1 MSARPKM
8 KKRKAGIHYLR
19 RTVLHLV
26 LGVGAIGFIVPFI
39 WMVLSSFMT
48 NEEITAAPITLI
60 PHSFYL
66 GNYVLVFGEIPIM
79 RSWLNSLIT
88 AGIVVFF
95 VLLSSSVAGFM
106 FAKMKFKGNN
116 SLFTLVLSSLL
127 FPTHVILVP
136 LYLLVSRMN
145 LLDSYLGI
153 ILPFLISGFGVF
165 LLRQFIYGIPDS
177 LIDAA
182 RIDGASNLRI
192 YLRIIL
198 PLVRPVLSALG
209 ILIFVWTYDEL
220 LWPLT
225 VINSNEMKTIPVVLG
240 HFTRA
245 HGQYPGASMAAA
257 TLVVVPVIIVYLFF
271 QRNFTKGMSMTG
283 TKY

>member
-1 MSARPKM
+1 M
-8 KKRKAGIHYLR
+8 KKSKSALHYLK
-19 RTVLHLV
+19 RTILHVVLSA
-26 LGVGAIGFIVPFI
+26 GAIGFVFPFI
-39 WMVLSSFMT
+39 WMLLSSLMT
-48 NEEITAAPITLI
+48 NQEITASPLTLV
-60 PHSFYL
+60 PSSFFL
-66 GNYVLVFGEIPIM
+66 GNFQLVFQEIPIM

-88 AGIVVFF
+88 AGLVVFF
-95 VLLSSSVAGFM
+95 VLFSSSSAGFM
-106 FAKMKFKGNN
+106 FAKMRFKGNN

-127 FPTHVILVP
+127 FPAHVVLIP
-136 LYLLVSRMN
+136 LYLMASRLN
-145 LLDSYLGI
+145 LLDSYVGI
-153 ILPFLISGFGVF
+153 IMPFLISGFGVF

-182 RIDGASNLRI
+182 RIDGASSLRI
-192 YLRIIL
+192 YLQVIL
-198 PLVRPVLSALG
+198 PLVRPILSALG

-283 TKY
+283 IKY

>member
-1 MSARPKM
+1 MKRHKSAGYYV
-8 KKRKAGIHYLR
+8 KRTLLH
-19 RTVLHLV
+19 TVL
-26 LGVGAIGFIVPFI
+26 GIGAIGFVFPFI
-39 WMVLSSFMT
+39 WMVLSAFMT
-48 NEEITAAPITLI
+48 NEEITASPITLV
-60 PHSFYL
+60 PSSFFL
-66 GNYVLVFGEIPIM
+66 GNFQLVFMEIPIM

-88 AGIVVFF
+88 AGLVVFF
-95 VLLSSSVAGFM
+95 VLLSSSIAGFM
-106 FAKMKFKGNN
+106 FAKMRFKGNN

-127 FPTHVILVP
+127 FPAHVILIP
-136 LYLLVSRMN
+136 LYLLASRLN

-182 RIDGASNLRI
+182 RIDGATNIRI
-192 YLRIIL
+192 YLSVIL
-198 PLVRPVLSALG
+198 PLVRPILSALG

-225 VINSNEMKTIPVVLG
+225 VIHSNEMKTIPVVLG

-257 TLVVVPVIIVYLFF
+257 VLVVVPVIIVYLFF

>member
-1 MSARPKM
+1 MM
-8 KKRKAGIHYLR
+8 KHKPAFHYFKRTL
-19 RTVLHLV
+19 LHGV
-26 LGVGAIGFIVPFI
+26 LGVGAIGFVFPFV
-39 WMVLSSFMT
+39 WMILSSFMT
-48 NEEITAAPITLI
+48 NQEITSSPITLV
-60 PHSFYL
+60 PRSLFF
-66 GNYVLVFGEIPIM
+66 GNFQLVFHEIPIM
-79 RSWLNSLIT
+79 RSWLNSLLT
-88 AGIVVFF
+88 AGLVVFF
-95 VLLSSSVAGFM
+95 VLFSSSITGFM
-106 FAKMKFKGNN
+106 FAKMRFKGNN
-116 SLFTLVLSSLL
+116 TLFTLVLSSLL
-127 FPTHVILVP
+127 FPAHVILIP
-136 LYLLVSRMN
+136 LYLLASRLK
-145 LLDSYLGI
+145 LLDSYVGI

-182 RIDGASNLRI
+182 RMDGASNIRI
-192 YLRIIL
+192 YMQIIL
-198 PLVRPVLSALG
+198 PLIRPILSALG

-257 TLVVVPVIIVYLFF
+257 ALVVVPVIIVYLFF